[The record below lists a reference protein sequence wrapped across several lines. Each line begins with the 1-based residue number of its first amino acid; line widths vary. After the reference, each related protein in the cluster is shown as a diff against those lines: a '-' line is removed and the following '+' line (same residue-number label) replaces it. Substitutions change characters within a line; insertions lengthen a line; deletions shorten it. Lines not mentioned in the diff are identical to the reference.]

1 MATSQV
7 NPSNLKIGRCKEVVV
22 AHLFLFFETRNLKKR
37 DELIWR
43 VDMLFGREGQPLLC
57 VSVFDKVT
65 NLLHDK
71 LEPLSGEPKAMVATN
86 INPKFAGG
94 KTATL
99 FMFCGGGDGSLT
111 TSKDGGVKK
120 LESVTFQEINS
131 YFHNST
137 PHVHPLSKAVEF
149 LCKAEV
155 ADTSHVLSASSF
167 IDSHLLAAL
176 DSMMTMQWV

>member
-43 VDMLFGREGQPLLC
+43 VDMLFGREVTLFHHPHTGLTVSRIYRGKEECQPLLC

-99 FMFCGGGDGSLT
+99 FCGGGDGSLT

-137 PHVHPLSKAVEF
+137 PHVHPLSKVQF
-149 LCKAEV
+149 
-155 ADTSHVLSASSF
+155 
-167 IDSHLLAAL
+167 
-176 DSMMTMQWV
+176 

>member
-43 VDMLFGREGQPLLC
+43 VDMLFGREEHINFVELMNPTACIPNEKNSNIHVRQPLLC

-71 LEPLSGEPKAMVATN
+71 LEPLSVEPKAMVATN

-120 LESVTFQEINS
+120 LESVMFQEINS

-137 PHVHPLSKAVEF
+137 PHVHPLSKVQF
-149 LCKAEV
+149 
-155 ADTSHVLSASSF
+155 
-167 IDSHLLAAL
+167 
-176 DSMMTMQWV
+176 

>member
-43 VDMLFGREGQPLLC
+43 VDMLFGRE
-57 VSVFDKVT
+57 V
-65 NLLHDK
+65 
-71 LEPLSGEPKAMVATN
+71 
-86 INPKFAGG
+86 
-94 KTATL
+94 TL
-99 FMFCGGGDGSLT
+99 FHHPHTGLTVSRIYRGKEECTSSVVLMLQEATSTSSCVIHRFCGGGDGSLT